1 MNFKTDQV
9 IVAPALYY
17 RSVGSH
23 LRREMAM
30 QYLEVVGLADRA
42 DHLPTQLSG
51 GQQQRVAIARALV
64 TDPKVILADEPT
76 RALDTKTSEEVM
88 NLFERIHHQG
98 KTILIVTHEREVA
111 ERTQRIIEIQDG
123 IILTPEHV

>member
-1 MNFKTDQV
+1 MNVK
-9 IVAPALYY
+9 VALENVTL
-17 RSVGSH
+17 RLDCRKVDRD

-30 QYLEVVGLADRA
+30 HFLEMVGLADRA

-76 RALDTKTSEEVM
+76 GALDTKTSDEVM

-111 ERTQRIIEIQDG
+111 RSEE
-123 IILTPEHV
+123 